1 MLISIKVFFREL
13 RQEIRTNARYEL
25 ESLLGFFDDQDFSDE
40 TEIKRLETDLEK
52 AKENLSKAMLDLP
65 GELFSDFIRHLPVNS
80 FRQFNNFHT
89 YLLDRMKCH
98 ASFATTEGCHL
109 LLHIVTPPPL
119 PSPYHPSFC
128 VSFLFCT

>member
-52 AKENLSKAMLDLP
+52 AKENLAKAMLDLP
-65 GELFSDFIRHLPVNS
+65 GELFLMYS
-80 FRQFNNFHT
+80 
-89 YLLDRMKCH
+89 
-98 ASFATTEGCHL
+98 
-109 LLHIVTPPPL
+109 
-119 PSPYHPSFC
+119 
-128 VSFLFCT
+128 